1 MRHHN
6 NVRKF
11 GRTTGARS
19 ALMKSLALSLIT
31 HGRITTTLA
40 KAKELRPYV
49 EKIVTKG
56 KTANTGSKRLVIA
69 KLINRKTEVKKLFD
83 EIVPKYKTRNGGY
96 TRILKLPPRLSD
108 SSKMAIIEFV

>member
-1 MRHHN
+1 
-6 NVRKF
+6 
-11 GRTTGARS
+11 
-19 ALMKSLALSLIT
+19 MKSLALSLIT

-69 KLINRKTEVKKLFD
+69 KLVNRKTEVKKLL
-83 EIVPKYKTRNGGY
+83 TRLCQSIKLEMVG
-96 TRILKLPPRLSD
+96 ILV
-108 SSKMAIIEFV
+108 F